1 MTHHDTPRTPRTD
14 AEHFINRARTTT
26 HLVDLPGI
34 GEVATAAAILDLA
47 DAIRETGQPTVDYA
61 EAGHETDHRYDCGV
75 TIEVDDDDD
84 DAGPPA
90 PRCPAEGC
98 GRVDGHEGVHLV
110 ADPITLPPI
119 TMKRGG
125 IRYDAPA
132 VVCGVA
138 GVNGTCRR
146 EPGHGG
152 LHHDEH
158 GGVYMTGQDTAT
170 MTRGDVQSAIREDAV
185 VDNRPQIDKL
195 AQWIAE
201 NVDGEPSR
209 SEGAGDTAI
218 RIIDELQT
226 TVSGQR
232 VLMNSYQQQI
242 AALVA
247 QIGEIRDQRD
257 RESDAR
263 AAAQDD
269 LASTTESRDRLFE
282 TAKQL
287 SQAIVHTVE
296 YVGNDMLPAI
306 EGWSWYDALRKFDP
320 DAANRFLTNPVH
332 LTQPDDDWFVVRTG
346 PDTRV
351 YGPFHT
357 ADQAHTWATD
367 NADLASAMPTILR
380 SRKTTR

>member
-14 AEHFINRARTTT
+14 AEHFIDRARTTT

-152 LHHDEH
+152 LHHDEFV
-158 GGVYMTGQDTAT
+158 GAYLTGQDTAT
-170 MTRGDVQSAIREDAV
+170 MTMGDVQAAIRDDSETIEVLADAV
-185 VDNRPQIDKL
+185 VDTDGPQ
-195 AQWIAE
+195 AGQW
-201 NVDGEPSR
+201 
-209 SEGAGDTAI
+209 
-218 RIIDELQT
+218 L
-226 TVSGQR
+226 
-232 VLMNSYQQQI
+232 
-242 AALVA
+242 
-247 QIGEIRDQRD
+247 
-257 RESDAR
+257 
-263 AAAQDD
+263 
-269 LASTTESRDRLFE
+269 
-282 TAKQL
+282 
-287 SQAIVHTVE
+287 
-296 YVGNDMLPAI
+296 
-306 EGWSWYDALRKFDP
+306 
-320 DAANRFLTNPVH
+320 
-332 LTQPDDDWFVVRTG
+332 VVRTTS
-346 PDTRV
+346 DYRSRV
-351 YGPFHT
+351 IGPFRT
-357 ADQAHTWATD
+357 ADQSHQWADD
-367 NADLASAMPTILR
+367 NDKDPGIAWSVVPLEDPAR
-380 SRKTTR
+380 